1 MAAPSLRERLARLFR
16 RRPRRER
23 IDPFTIHE
31 PWRRFVQ
38 EALKARSRFDATV
51 DRTPKGPLHDR
62 LREIADRIDTAVGE
76 TWQIAK
82 RGDRLVA
89 ARRQIDVA
97 DLDRRLGEL
106 GETEGDGGASSPDE
120 APGAGGA
127 DVVGGAVARSLRSRR
142 ATVARMDAVID
153 RTRSELRVLDAR
165 LDESVARAIELTAR
179 AGADASLVVGLG
191 DDIDDLVTE
200 LEALRLALDD
210 ADAASRA
217 GAAPRPSRPPGG
229 RA

>member
-1 MAAPSLRERLARLFR
+1 MAAPSLRTRLARLFR

-38 EALKARSRFDATV
+38 EALQARSRFDATV

-62 LREIADRIDTAVGE
+62 LREIADRVDTAVGE

-97 DLDRRLGEL
+97 DLDRRLAAL
-106 GETEGDGGASSPDE
+106 GVTAADEGTTGPDE
-120 APGAGGA
+120 VAGSGD
-127 DVVGGAVARSLRSRR
+127 DVNDAVARSLRSQRD
-142 ATVARMDAVID
+142 TVARMDAVIA
-153 RTRSELRVLDAR
+153 RTGSELRVLDAR
-165 LDESVARAIELTAR
+165 LDETVARTIELTAR
-179 AGADASLVVGLG
+179 AGGDTSLVTGLG
-191 DDIDDLVTE
+191 HDVDDLVTE

-210 ADAASRA
+210 ADAASRS
-217 GAAPRPSRPPGG
+217 GAASPRSHPPGG
-229 RA
+229 AA